1 MDFTGTLNVYYAGF
15 NPSDIN
21 AQATTQWG
29 QICFEGVDF
38 RTTSK
43 YWVPQKSFLLLLTG
57 WWSGLALE
65 WTFEGSK

>member
-29 QICFEGVDF
+29 EICFEGVDF
-38 RTTSK
+38 RTASK
-43 YWVPQKSFLLLLTG
+43 YCVSQKKFPPVTNWLV
-57 WWSGLALE
+57 E
-65 WTFEGSK
+65 WTSTRVDF

>member
-21 AQATTQWG
+21 ALAHWG

-38 RTTSK
+38 RTASK
-43 YWVPQKSFLLLLTG
+43 YCVPQKSFNLLLKPSQNKKG
-57 WWSGLALE
+57 RKN
-65 WTFEGSK
+65 F